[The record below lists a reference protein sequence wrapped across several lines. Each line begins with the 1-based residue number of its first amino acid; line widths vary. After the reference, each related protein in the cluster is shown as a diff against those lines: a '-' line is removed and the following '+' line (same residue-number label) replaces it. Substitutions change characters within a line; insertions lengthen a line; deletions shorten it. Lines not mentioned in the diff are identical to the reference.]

1 MKELTFREKRFVEL
15 YDGNGTKAARDAGYK
30 GSDNVLGVS
39 ANRLLRNPKIKSAIE
54 SRQKKEISSLIA
66 TRQDRQKFWTKVMN
80 SSSEEIQARL
90 RASELLGK
98 SEADFIEK
106 VEMKVNGT
114 ISERLSNARK
124 RVSDAKS
131 TNSKASN
138 SSDSWTM
145 RHASWETDVNKTMQA
160 GGTD

>member
-1 MKELTFREKRFVEL
+1 MKPFPIKVRKFIEV
-15 YDGNGTKAARDAGYK
+15 YDGNGTQSARAAGYK
-30 GSDNVLGVS
+30 GSDNVLAVT
-39 ANRLLRNPKIKSAIE
+39 ATRMLRNPKIKEAIE
-54 SRQKKEISSLIA
+54 ARQKKQIKTLIA
-66 TRQDRQKFWTKVMN
+66 TRTDRQAFWTNVMN
-80 SSSEEIQARL
+80 SSSEEMQARL

-124 RVSDAKS
+124 RVSNDKS
-131 TNSKASN
+131 AGNKTSS
-138 SSDSWTM
+138 SSDNWTM
-145 RHASWETDVNKTMQA
+145 RHSSWESDVNKTMQA